1 MRRSA
6 RTMAAG
12 VAVAALL
19 LAGCGD
25 DDDDTASTEDTT
37 ETTAEATDTTAA
49 SDSTAP
55 AGEGVTVA
63 DQWSRSTAPT
73 QENGAVYMNL
83 TAAAD
88 DALVGASVDASIA
101 AVVEIHETVP
111 ASEAGPDAMPMGGS
125 MEEEESMEGDSTI
138 TTAMMDDSTTTAM
151 MDDSSTTA
159 MGGEGDDMGGEGGGM
174 AEGMVMQPVERIEL
188 PAGETV
194 SLEPGGYHIMLL
206 QLAEPLVAGDTF
218 DVTLTFE
225 NAPEQTVTV
234 EVRDM

>member
-1 MRRSA
+1 
-6 RTMAAG
+6 MAAG
-12 VAVAALL
+12 AVVAALL

-25 DDDDTASTEDTT
+25 DEDDSASTDD
-37 ETTAEATDTTAA
+37 TTAETTEATSETTVAET
-49 SDSTAP
+49 TAP
-55 AGEGVTVA
+55 AGEGVTVS

-83 TAAAD
+83 TAAED

-111 ASEAGPDAMPMGGS
+111 ASEAGPDAMPMGGA
-125 MEEEESMEGDSTI
+125 MEEGDTS
-138 TTAMMDDSTTTAM
+138 TTAAMGDSTTTAM
-151 MDDSSTTA
+151 AGEGDTTTTA
-159 MGGEGDDMGGEGGGM
+159 MGGGM
-174 AEGMVMQPVERIEL
+174 AEGMVMQPVDSVEL

-194 SLEPGGYHIMLL
+194 ALEPGGYHIMLL

-225 NAPEQTVTV
+225 YAPEQTVTV